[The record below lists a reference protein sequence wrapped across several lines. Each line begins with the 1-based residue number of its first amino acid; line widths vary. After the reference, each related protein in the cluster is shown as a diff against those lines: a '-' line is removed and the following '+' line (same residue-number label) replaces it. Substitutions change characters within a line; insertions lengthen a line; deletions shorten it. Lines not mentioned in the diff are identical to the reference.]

1 MAGGQSCSVV
11 TRSWISDTPDEVEHP
26 PIPLGL
32 NRMAVPRAA
41 IVLSVVTG
49 FALILSSIWVGL
61 SAMSFLDEMDASFG
75 STDVE
80 ILKEEDRWVWE
91 VGFLL
96 DSCSS
101 REDDWIWPEGSLSD
115 QDDSFLLPGEIRC
128 DWHHQGEGDSA
139 TVVVYNRGNQS
150 LDLVVEISGG
160 GIIFSSSEQPYQ
172 IINDLE
178 PGASKFF
185 QIDLIENIVERE
197 ISISATHVTVI
208 QAKVR
213 MDLNIIGGSEEKD
226 VHIEEGDP
234 FEVEYTVWDADTGV
248 QLDDGNWGDTAGGE
262 GFIECNFSI
271 IGFCWSAIG
280 LDIDND
286 RGLVGGII
294 DTGTTHTT
302 LLPPDIAY
310 GNNQDSE
317 LKDSWLRFELKLVR
331 APISG

>member
-1 MAGGQSCSVV
+1 MTDGQSYSVV

-32 NRMAVPRAA
+32 NRMTVPRAA
-41 IVLSVVTG
+41 IVLSVITG
-49 FALILSSIWVGL
+49 LALILSSIWVGI

-75 STDVE
+75 STDIE
-80 ILKEEDRWVWE
+80 ILKEDDRWVWE

-101 REDDWIWPEGSLSD
+101 REDDWIWPESLSD
-115 QDDSFLLPGEIRC
+115 QDDSFLLPGEVRC
-128 DWHHQGEGDSA
+128 DWNHQGEGDSA
-139 TVVVYNRGNQS
+139 SIVIYNRGNQS

-160 GIIFSSSEQPYQ
+160 GVIFSSSEQPYQ

-185 QIDLIENIVERE
+185 QIDLTENVIERE
-197 ISISATHVTVI
+197 ISITATHVTVI

-213 MDLNIIGGSEEKD
+213 MDLNIIGGSEERD

-234 FEVEYTVWDADTGV
+234 FEVEYTVWDADSKV
-248 QLDDGNWGDTAGGE
+248 QLDDGNWGDTAGGD
-262 GFIECNFSI
+262 GAIECNFSI
-271 IGFCWSAIG
+271 IGFCWSAVG
-280 LDIDND
+280 LDIDSD

-310 GNNQDSE
+310 GDNQDSE

-331 APISG
+331 APISE